1 MKPLGEVLF
10 RKSGRAKRLRITIK
24 ENREVIVTLPKN
36 VSFSYAE
43 KIAREKSDWILKHL
57 SKMKAEEKPK
67 IVFDEKTK
75 FKTRYHKLIIEKE
88 NRENIGIAVYQGI
101 IKIALPRS
109 FDITSEEAQQ
119 AVRLGVVEALRIEAK
134 MSLPLKVEMF
144 AEKFGLSYNRVFI
157 KNLKTRWGS
166 CSNRNNINLNLH
178 LMRLPERLIDYV
190 VLHELAHTVEKN
202 HGKEFWALLETF
214 VKDARKI
221 DKELGKYSTK
231 NDLNIYG

>member
-1 MKPLGEVLF
+1 
-10 RKSGRAKRLRITIK
+10 
-24 ENREVIVTLPKN
+24 
-36 VSFSYAE
+36 
-43 KIAREKSDWILKHL
+43 
-57 SKMKAEEKPK
+57 MKAEEKPK